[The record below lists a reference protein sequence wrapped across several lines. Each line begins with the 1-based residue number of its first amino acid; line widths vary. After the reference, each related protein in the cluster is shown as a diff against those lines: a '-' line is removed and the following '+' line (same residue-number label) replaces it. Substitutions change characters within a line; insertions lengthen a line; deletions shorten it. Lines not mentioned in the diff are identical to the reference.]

1 MKATAQHWSEGGRV
15 FNNAPQ
21 QVMTSHTQKFAFTFS
36 SLFPYVIHAGLIQ
49 QQHHLQNSN
58 HYDHQLFKLSTKNN
72 KCISPLW
79 GSAHNNLCRCGREWS
94 YFSHQISEI
103 VTVLAG
109 HEPAR
114 VAEASD
120 VLDVGLQPGRVC
132 FQHYVDE
139 GREEVVSRR
148 SLLLADFDGV
158 EDVLAAASDARQL
171 FLGHALG
178 IHFNHIWKDAV
189 I

>member
-1 MKATAQHWSEGGRV
+1 M
-15 FNNAPQ
+15 
-21 QVMTSHTQKFAFTFS
+21 
-36 SLFPYVIHAGLIQ
+36 
-49 QQHHLQNSN
+49 
-58 HYDHQLFKLSTKNN
+58 
-72 KCISPLW
+72 KCITVPSVAT
-79 GSAHNNLCRCGREWS
+79 SNNNFCSCGTERNRS
-94 YFSHQISEI
+94 SHQISEI
-103 VTVLAG
+103 VAVLAG

-114 VAEASD
+114 VAETSD

-132 FQHYVDE
+132 FQHNVDE

-178 IHFNHIWKDAV
+178 IHFNHVWKDAV
-189 I
+189 T